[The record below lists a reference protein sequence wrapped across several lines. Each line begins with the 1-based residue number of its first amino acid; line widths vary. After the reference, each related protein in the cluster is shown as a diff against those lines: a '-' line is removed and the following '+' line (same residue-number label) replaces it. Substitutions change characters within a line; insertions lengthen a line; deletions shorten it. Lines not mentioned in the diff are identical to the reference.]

1 MLKLVGDQRS
11 RSIALLR
18 MIHKRQNDQATTVGI
33 SGQDV
38 SDLINELTSS
48 DAGTSR
54 LSIGQIRQ
62 LKSTFE
68 IESSQ
73 ARSTI
78 RALVESELTK
88 MFDGID
94 PTVSKDDFIK
104 RLNTLFT
111 FKTKVKLGSQERIS
125 PKQLRDDDMISKLG
139 KRQVNRF
146 LSEIIDDTTN
156 PLFVTINGQKI
167 SVLELMGISE
177 SRLHLTAT
185 IDQMPETIYN
195 ALIDY
200 SEEGEQFLTRSS
212 LQKHLKLSEKVKA
225 VQTDILGTHTA
236 IPKYAMNESDNVG
249 FLDSRLIYPDRVYVP
264 TEKAPRIKISVELIG
279 EKRTAELPLNA
290 EMMDDLIALATADPD
305 EVDQVREV
313 ISQRLI
319 SGSRLKDTPLKPALG
334 DPEKAR
340 QISETYLR
348 ILSRQKEKAQAYHV
362 LRRLQDKLGVDLIPT
377 PPAAVS
383 SAAVSPAAS
392 IDPAA
397 PGVVTDPDAAA
408 AVVAAAEDASGGVV
422 SAVDDVDDPATA
434 INKLLNSIMGLEEAK
449 AVQETITASA
459 ESVLSE
465 AVSIDAPRFKPI
477 FDGGVGSGFKK
488 MLGKPTFGKFV
499 LGALAV
505 AAGTIAINKMKNKE
519 VTQES
524 VSGPPLLPGG
534 NPYEKLLTSS
544 GGLPAPPMA
553 GSSGGTSFNVSVNG
567 SNDEVREFM
576 QKTAQM
582 SNGKMQSTIRNRLP
596 NPGKDPYD
604 DIAGSF

>member
-1 MLKLVGDQRS
+1 
-11 RSIALLR
+11 
-18 MIHKRQNDQATTVGI
+18 MIHKKQNDEATIVGI

-38 SDLINELTSS
+38 SNLIDELASS

-54 LSIGQIRQ
+54 LSIGQIKQ

-78 RALVESELTK
+78 RTLVESELTK

-111 FKTKVKLGSQERIS
+111 FKTKVRLGSQTVINPQNIR
-125 PKQLRDDDMISKLG
+125 PDDDTIPELG

-146 LSEIIDDTTN
+146 LSEIIDDTTD

-185 IDQMPETIYN
+185 IDQMPEAIYN

-236 IPKYAMNESDNVG
+236 IPRYAMDNENIG
-249 FLDSRLIYPDRVYVP
+249 FLDSRLVYPDRVNVP
-264 TEKAPRIKISVELIG
+264 TEKAPRIKISVELVG
-279 EKRTAELPLNA
+279 EKRTAELSLNA

-305 EVDQVREV
+305 EVDQVREL

-319 SGSRLKDTPLKPALG
+319 SGSRLKDTPLQPALR
-334 DPEKAR
+334 DSKKAR
-340 QISETYLR
+340 EISETYLR

-362 LRRLQDKLGVDLIPT
+362 LRRLQDKIGVDLIPT
-377 PPAAVS
+377 PPAAVSSAAVS

-408 AVVAAAEDASGGVV
+408 AVVAAAEDASGGAV
-422 SAVDDVDDPATA
+422 SAVDGVDDPATA
-434 INKLLNSIMGLEEAK
+434 INKLLNSIMGLEDAK
-449 AVQETITASA
+449 AAEETILAST
-459 ESVLSE
+459 ESILSE

-505 AAGTIAINKMKNKE
+505 AAGTIAINRMKNKE

>member
-1 MLKLVGDQRS
+1 
-11 RSIALLR
+11 
-18 MIHKRQNDQATTVGI
+18 
-33 SGQDV
+33 
-38 SDLINELTSS
+38 
-48 DAGTSR
+48 
-54 LSIGQIRQ
+54 
-62 LKSTFE
+62 
-68 IESSQ
+68 
-73 ARSTI
+73 
-78 RALVESELTK
+78 
-88 MFDGID
+88 
-94 PTVSKDDFIK
+94 
-104 RLNTLFT
+104 
-111 FKTKVKLGSQERIS
+111 
-125 PKQLRDDDMISKLG
+125 
-139 KRQVNRF
+139 VNRF

-177 SRLHLTAT
+177 SRLHLTAG
-185 IDQMPETIYN
+185 IDQMPEAIYN
-195 ALIDY
+195 ALIGY
-200 SEEGEQFLTRSS
+200 TEEGEQFLTRSS

-236 IPKYAMNESDNVG
+236 IPKYAMDESDNVG
-249 FLDSRLIYPDRVYVP
+249 FLDSRLVYRDRVYVP
-264 TEKAPRIKISVELIG
+264 TEKAPRIKISVELMG
-279 EKRTAELPLNA
+279 EKRIAELPFNV

-305 EVDQVREV
+305 EVSKVREL

-334 DPEKAR
+334 DPKLAR
-340 QISETYLR
+340 EISETYLR

-362 LRRLQDKLGVDLIPT
+362 LRRLQDKIGVDLIPT

-422 SAVDDVDDPATA
+422 SAVDGVDDPAAA

-449 AVQETITASA
+449 ATQETILAST

-505 AAGTIAINKMKNKE
+505 AAGTIAINRMKNKE

-596 NPGKDPYD
+596 NPGKNPYD